1 MTFNV
6 CGTIQYLPPE
16 CILALGDK
24 TLGYVGMPF
33 DCWSVGVIL
42 YTMLAFVI
50 AISLE
55 FVLLIRNGHAIP
67 EDTTHLIMN
76 PPLIRLNV
84 TIPFHSYRRDRVHRK
99 KSSNRR
105 Y

>member
-42 YTMLAFVI
+42 YTMLAFVT
-50 AISLE
+50 LFFPE
-55 FVLLIRNGHAIP
+55 FVPLIRSGHAIP
-67 EDTTHLIMN
+67 GDTTHSIMN
-76 PPLIRLNV
+76 PPWIHLNPM
-84 TIPFHSYRRDRVHRK
+84 IPFHSYPRDQVHQK